1 MIREQFEFSYNG
13 TGYVLWAWKGDYWNL
28 GSGTEIGLYSYNRT
42 VDGTDHYDVVDF
54 ELPMT
59 INLYN
64 YYSKDSIEN
73 VFCWLPNQEPYQEQW
88 WITGFN
94 PNFTSSDPEIMVTL
108 GSVDFTGHEGMYE
121 ALKRDIPINNPK
133 LLDFL
138 IFDNDNHTVWVTW
151 Y

>member
-1 MIREQFEFSYNG
+1 MLFKR
-13 TGYVLWAWKGDYWNL
+13 
-28 GSGTEIGLYSYNRT
+28 
-42 VDGTDHYDVVDF
+42 H
-54 ELPMT
+54 
-59 INLYN
+59 
-64 YYSKDSIEN
+64 IEN
-73 VFCWLPNQEPYQEQW
+73 VFCWLPNQEQW

-94 PNFTSSDPEIMVTL
+94 PSFTSSDPEIMVTL

>member
-1 MIREQFEFSYNG
+1 
-13 TGYVLWAWKGDYWNL
+13 
-28 GSGTEIGLYSYNRT
+28 
-42 VDGTDHYDVVDF
+42 
-54 ELPMT
+54 MT

-64 YYSKDSIEN
+64 YYSKDNIEN
-73 VFCWLPNQEPYQEQW
+73 VFCWSPNQEQW

-94 PNFTSSDPEIMVTL
+94 PSFTSSDPEIMVTL